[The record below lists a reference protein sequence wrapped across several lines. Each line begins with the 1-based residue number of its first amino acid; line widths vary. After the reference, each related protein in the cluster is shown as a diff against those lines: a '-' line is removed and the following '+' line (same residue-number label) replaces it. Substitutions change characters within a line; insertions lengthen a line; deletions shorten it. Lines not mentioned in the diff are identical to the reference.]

1 MHQHTVVRNIIG
13 MIILDLE
20 VIDLDRAF
28 EQLMLDLF
36 DNDIFAIDEDE
47 NVTGAEVRRV
57 RPALGGTV
65 ERMRRRS
72 NDLLAVNE
80 NVCQLGRFVDI
91 GLNDLLERNIVR
103 FLVPCPDEVAD
114 FDLLDRNA
122 PVFGNDRRPGYEA
135 IRNRIDMP
143 FQRTGGCADRGI
155 DKRRFLTL

>member
-1 MHQHTVVRNIIG
+1 MEIIDFNG
-13 MIILDLE
+13 I
-20 VIDLDRAF
+20 F
-28 EQLMLDLF
+28 QQLVLDLF
-36 DNDIFAIDEDE
+36 DDNIFTVDEDE
-47 NVTGAEVRRV
+47 NIARAEVRRV
-57 RPALGGTV
+57 RPALGGAV

-72 NDLLAVNE
+72 NDLLAVDE

>member
-1 MHQHTVVRNIIG
+1 
-13 MIILDLE
+13 
-20 VIDLDRAF
+20 
-28 EQLMLDLF
+28 MLDLF
-36 DNDIFAIDEDE
+36 DDNIFAVDEDE
-47 NVTGAEVRRV
+47 NIARAEVCRV
-57 RPALGGTV
+57 RPTLGGV
-65 ERMRRRS
+65 IEWVGWCG
-72 NDLLAVNE
+72 NNFFAVNE

-122 PVFGNDRRPGYEA
+122 PVFGNDQRPGYEA